1 MRACIVA
8 GMAVALLGSAGA
20 AEAQEEAGTA
30 SWFSGNVAI
39 TSDYAFRG
47 ITQSLGDPAVQGGID
62 LKHPSGFYVGTWGSS
77 VNFGEDLAGG
87 ARALT
92 ELDVYGGFGASLG
105 GLVDVDLSAIYYG
118 YPGAAGGRNYDFV
131 EVGLGASRALGPLEP
146 GLSLRYSPDF
156 FAGSGSALYK
166 GITLGLPVSVVGLSG
181 SLGHQSIS
189 DNAVFGTPDYL
200 HWGVGASVDW
210 FGLSLGGQVIG
221 TDLEEEDCFGGTEYC
236 GTRFVVS
243 VSRAL

>member
-1 MRACIVA
+1 MRSIVA
-8 GMAVALLGSAGA
+8 GIAVALLAGA
-20 AEAQEEAGTA
+20 GPAGAQEEGAE

-62 LKHPSGFYVGTWGSS
+62 LNHPSGFYLGTWGSS

-92 ELDVYGGFGASLG
+92 ELDLYGGFGTSLG
-105 GLVDVDLSAIYYG
+105 GLLDLDLGAVYYA

-131 EVGLGASRALGPLEP
+131 EVGLGASRTLGPLDSEV
-146 GLSLRYSPDF
+146 SLRYSPDF
-156 FAGSGSALYK
+156 FAASGNALYK
-166 GITLGLPVSVVGLSG
+166 GITLGIPIGPVGLSG

-189 DNAVFGTPDYL
+189 DNDAFGTPDYL
-200 HWGVGASVDW
+200 HWGAGASIDW
-210 FGLSLGGQVIG
+210 VGLSLGGQVIG
-221 TDLEEEDCFGGTEYC
+221 TDLDESDCFGGSEYC
-236 GTRFVVS
+236 GTRFVLS
-243 VSRAL
+243 VSRAI